1 MYKPS
6 LSEIATKLNV
16 SNTYLRIAIQKG
28 HCAWATCKKVY
39 KGYAYM
45 VNYEVFF
52 SGPAEPQAGISG
64 RTGTSLLRVQITS
77 KFVPTKFVTAN
88 LWRFP
93 T

>member
-45 VNYEVFF
+45 VNYKVFF
-52 SGPAEPQAGISG
+52 TMFWAGVQMISNQPIP
-64 RTGTSLLRVQITS
+64 RC
-77 KFVPTKFVTAN
+77 AMEA
-88 LWRFP
+88 
-93 T
+93 